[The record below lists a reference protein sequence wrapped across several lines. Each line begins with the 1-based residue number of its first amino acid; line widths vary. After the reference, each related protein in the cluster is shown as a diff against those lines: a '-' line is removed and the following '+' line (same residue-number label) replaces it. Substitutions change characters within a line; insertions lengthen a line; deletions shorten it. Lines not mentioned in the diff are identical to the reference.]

1 MADAN
6 NTNTNSIAT
15 DFEHWIMVG
24 LIMAVIV
31 ATLGTVAKDFY
42 TASGEVGGCASATLP
57 ITESGHTEP
66 AVACRKEPV

>member
-1 MADAN
+1 MTEARI
-6 NTNTNSIAT
+6 TNTNSIAT

-42 TASGEVGGCASATLP
+42 TASVDTGGCASATLE
-57 ITESGHTEP
+57 ITDSGPSDP
-66 AVACRKEPV
+66 AVACGNEPA